1 MKSFDSMKPGDDT
14 DFETQLRQLEL
25 RRPPAEWK
33 SLLLPK
39 PVVPWFPKPFVIGL
53 TTCWAAA
60 LGFILTTPEDEDLG
74 PPIILPMEQAL
85 PEGWMLGFNKSDP
98 LKP

>member
-39 PVVPWFPKPFVIGL
+39 PVVPWFPKPLVIAL
-53 TTCWAAA
+53 TTCWATTA
-60 LGFILTTPEDEDLG
+60 GFLLTTPENEILSPPLNLPAGPRPGDE
-74 PPIILPMEQAL
+74 IL
-85 PEGWMLGFNKSDP
+85 LGFNPPEDFIR
-98 LKP
+98 